1 MKSLHTILILMDLQ
15 VIQIYTSVNPKGFDE
30 RYVPTSVA
38 TNFDLLM
45 CVRTMS
51 VPVSLTLSI
60 SSQLTIN
67 MLRIINFDINTIV
80 APSVQQSSWY

>member
-1 MKSLHTILILMDLQ
+1 MKSLYTILILMDLQ

-38 TNFDLLM
+38 TNFDPLM
-45 CVRTMS
+45 CARTMS
-51 VPVSLTLSI
+51 VAVSLMLSI
-60 SSQLTIN
+60 SSQLTID

-80 APSVQQSSWY
+80 APSVQQSLWY